1 MRRNT
6 EEHARYSV
14 YLRTFCALKKN
25 GNRAISLRNI
35 EEWYPKRADSIL
47 SYMQEAMYGR
57 GAIFHGTGTD
67 DGVGW
72 YLRPEIYAMSSAE
85 FIENYKSTHSK

>member
-1 MRRNT
+1 MRTN

-25 GNRAISLRNI
+25 GNRAISLSAI
-35 EEWYPKRADSIL
+35 EEWYPRRAYRIL

-57 GAIFHGTGTD
+57 GAIFHGTATA

-72 YLRPEIYAMSSAE
+72 YLRQEIYAMSSAE
-85 FIENYKSTHSK
+85 FIENYKSTH